1 MEDKP
6 NAKKLICPSDIWV
19 MEETLRSLNE
29 NVLTMTSN
37 EIKRE
42 TIKILGVNCRLSDF
56 EKISLDKTEDTV
68 LKLNYDKAK
77 QAVSSHFTRG
87 SRAKTIFIDE
97 IETIFKLLYR
107 KNTVAIPFNKFDVK
121 VEILANG
128 VSRFLDHRFDLI
140 AQSEG
145 ATYEF
150 MLENVVIF
158 AAADGLAFE
167 EILKSLVDKLQDE
180 EKPITIV
187 DDEIFIDLAYK
198 KSGHATNTYYEEN
211 AITLRRWYPSSTSK
225 TVITA
230 FLKKKSLGVEEKKLS
245 LASILKTALSRF
257 NKTTDTPLTKTK
269 KFFPALFISGLRL
282 KRISIP
288 YFLQHYAT
296 GTLYSASMPTES
308 LLALHNKVIKK
319 CFVDNQEER
328 ENINFRNIQN
338 IQNNETEYLND
349 HVVLDDIKQI
359 LRDEIDQD
367 QSRQITL
374 TKLKQLRIKYD
385 FNVQTEVFYEWI
397 LENITC
403 NNWKHGLG
411 TGNRY
416 ISAIGEVWSDTW
428 KDVNILEAGSDDM
441 DVLFEYMI
449 EQRIETDSTA
459 RDTFF
464 LLFKFIASRYTIAIP
479 ESVADN
485 LSAWHVRSEFIPEHF
500 YERLRSDLQ
509 SKYSAEFES
518 FRLTVDV
525 ILIFLRR
532 GLFRPSELFKLQM
545 RDIESS
551 EEMWIYLRKNVFGRV
566 KTFSATRK
574 MPLGVLLKP
583 DERKIVDYFL
593 SVRKVETENRS
604 KALLFS
610 QQTNHDVIFDS
621 KTFLPQLTELLSS
634 YAGHRLVSYQF
645 RHSGISNLQLV
656 LFGNIETATKFT
668 SYSENQV
675 LSIRQFFKTHENNLY
690 YQLSSVAG
698 HLSPRTTIGTY
709 SHFTDLILGQ
719 CLHKAEVIQPLSFW
733 ANLSGISTT
742 RLSNSL
748 KSHHCINDQVSSHDI
763 TEFFDNQIK
772 KHSLSAVQS
781 AKPVLHESATL
792 NVSLKPSL
800 VHCERIL
807 KQYDNAKTTDDISII
822 LTLPEKYVI
831 AVVEAASIIKNH
843 SSYQTNRGKSR
854 LINSS
859 SPSILPTKMQS
870 KAEDVDRLKI
880 CEQLMANFANSP
892 LFTKKIIHHLLSSV
906 ANDHSYISLNT
917 VKRTGQF
924 IHFFQPLVTKE
935 RWFIILHPPADF
947 SNIEK
952 WQIIKAK
959 VEQMEVSDQTKKNKN
974 LFPEGQANLYLMH
987 PNAIDIKNKRPK
999 QKMNKYSTNS
1009 LKNACHWV
1017 AIHLKSIQLFRE

>member
-1 MEDKP
+1 MEDKLSTVKMLSP
-6 NAKKLICPSDIWV
+6 FDICTTNQTLQ
-19 MEETLRSLNE
+19 ETQDSLMAMSTNS
-29 NVLTMTSN
+29 L
-37 EIKRE
+37 KR
-42 TIKILGVNCRLSDF
+42 IVVKILGLESPLSEIENVTLDETGKKLLTANYDQAQKVVNSYFTSHSRPKTIIVDELTNVYESLLQKQVFTRPANRHDIRVERLANRLSD
-56 EKISLDKTEDTV
+56 L
-68 LKLNYDKAK
+68 LK
-77 QAVSSHFTRG
+77 
-87 SRAKTIFIDE
+87 
-97 IETIFKLLYR
+97 
-107 KNTVAIPFNKFDVK
+107 
-121 VEILANG
+121 
-128 VSRFLDHRFDLI
+128 HRFDLI
-140 AQSEG
+140 AES
-145 ATYEF
+145 ANPSYEF
-150 MLENVVIF
+150 LLENVIIF

-328 ENINFRNIQN
+328 ENINFRN

-709 SHFTDLILGQ
+709 SHFTDLIIGQ

-763 TEFFDNQIK
+763 AEFFDNQIK
-772 KHSLSAVQS
+772 KYSLSAVQS

-800 VHCERIL
+800 AHCERIL

-859 SPSILPTKMQS
+859 SPGILPTKMQS

-959 VEQMEVSDQTKKNKN
+959 VRQMEVSDQTKKNKN

-1017 AIHLKSIQLFRE
+1017 AIHLKSIQLYAE